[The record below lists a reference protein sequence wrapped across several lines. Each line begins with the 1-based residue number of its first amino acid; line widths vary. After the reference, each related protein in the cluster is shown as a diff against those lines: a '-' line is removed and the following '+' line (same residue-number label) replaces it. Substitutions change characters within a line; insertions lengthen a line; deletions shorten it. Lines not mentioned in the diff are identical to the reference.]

1 MKPESLEHGK
11 SDTSVCPAGAE
22 RELCLL
28 FGLTEALDQELDP
41 EGLHEVV
48 LRHLASMMNADGGL
62 LFLTNSHGEPAVMSR
77 WNMDDEEVGK
87 KVLSNLDFNSQA
99 SGFRRL
105 TGEDPLGKVLS
116 TTAKDKHWCAFFL
129 NEGRGVQGLVLLFRS
144 DQAGY
149 ELFSERFTAYVIRT
163 VSRAIEHTRMAKLV
177 QESEQRYR
185 KANSWTSIRREW
197 IFSDSTAARKFCT

>member
-1 MKPESLEHGK
+1 MKTDSDEQGK
-11 SDTSVCPAGAE
+11 SSGPACPAGAE

-105 TGEDPLGKVLS
+105 TGEDP
-116 TTAKDKHWCAFFL
+116 
-129 NEGRGVQGLVLLFRS
+129 
-144 DQAGY
+144 
-149 ELFSERFTAYVIRT
+149 
-163 VSRAIEHTRMAKLV
+163 
-177 QESEQRYR
+177 
-185 KANSWTSIRREW
+185 
-197 IFSDSTAARKFCT
+197 